1 MPPYL
6 PRRHFTVRPVRRSRD
21 NQQEVIA
28 DPHCHTLSSD
38 GMVTPAQLV
47 DAAVTARLDLI
58 AVTDHDTMASVKE
71 TQERGSAAGLTVV
84 AGQEITS
91 RWPAQ
96 THMLAWFLEKP
107 IKRGMSLEDTVAAI
121 HDQGALA
128 IVPHPFMPVYFGS
141 IQPDMLRRLLD
152 KHQVDGIEMV
162 FTVPIGA
169 SDCHFG
175 SHDIASAVTRYQ
187 GDFQTAVRTRATDPE
202 RLRHAGRL
210 PTATAL
216 RQQWRALVDLPFRRM
231 RGQI

>member
-1 MPPYL
+1 MRQSYRTSVREASYFTRILVQICHISMPPDL

-38 GMVTPAQLV
+38 GMVTPGQLV

-96 THMLAWFLEKP
+96 
-107 IKRGMSLEDTVAAI
+107 
-121 HDQGALA
+121 
-128 IVPHPFMPVYFGS
+128 
-141 IQPDMLRRLLD
+141 
-152 KHQVDGIEMV
+152 
-162 FTVPIGA
+162 
-169 SDCHFG
+169 
-175 SHDIASAVTRYQ
+175 
-187 GDFQTAVRTRATDPE
+187 
-202 RLRHAGRL
+202 
-210 PTATAL
+210 
-216 RQQWRALVDLPFRRM
+216 
-231 RGQI
+231 